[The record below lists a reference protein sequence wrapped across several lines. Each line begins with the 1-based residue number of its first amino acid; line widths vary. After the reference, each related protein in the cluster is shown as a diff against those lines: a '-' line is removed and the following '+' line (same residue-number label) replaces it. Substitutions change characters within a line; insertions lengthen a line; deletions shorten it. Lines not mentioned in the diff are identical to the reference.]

1 MVPSQAS
8 WSKMDSSRPPNK
20 WARPHS
26 PPILDRYRY
35 EEIFY
40 LKNAGLMYAYLWH
53 FSIYLSPLKIKGN
66 LKNQGLAFE
75 GFYEGS
81 HEGYQ
86 WVHCSVDWRHF
97 SIEMVRNREVFSV
110 TNRNRFSC
118 RQKQQW
124 SHYFFISA
132 PNANDSTDDVDY
144 DFQPSLF
151 QTPRRAVL
159 EVAWEGTHS
168 KDVMWSSH
176 FLSDWVELHHHH
188 HSHSHHWRDQC
199 HLL

>member
-40 LKNAGLMYAYLWH
+40 LKNAAWCLPIYGISQYTYHLWK
-53 FSIYLSPLKIKGN
+53 SKAISRIKGSQ
-66 LKNQGLAFE
+66 LKVFLRRVTRRVSMTVLLRRLASF
-75 GFYEGS
+75 FLKK
-81 HEGYQ
+81 
-86 WVHCSVDWRHF
+86 VP
-97 SIEMVRNREVFSV
+97 NRKVLSD
-110 TNRNRFSC
+110 TNWNGFSC

-124 SHYFFISA
+124 SHYYFFISA

-188 HSHSHHWRDQC
+188 SHSHHWRDQC

>member
-1 MVPSQAS
+1 MQPDVCLFMAFLNTLITFENQRQFQE
-8 WSKMDSSRPPNK
+8 SR
-20 WARPHS
+20 ARNW
-26 PPILDRYRY
+26 R
-35 EEIFY
+35 F
-40 LKNAGLMYAYLWH
+40 
-53 FSIYLSPLKIKGN
+53 
-66 LKNQGLAFE
+66 
-75 GFYEGS
+75 FYEGS
-81 HEGYQ
+81 QEGYQ
-86 WVHCSVDWRHF
+86 WRHCCVDWRHF
-97 SIEMVRNREVFSV
+97 FLKKVPNRKVLSD
-110 TNRNRFSC
+110 TNWNGFSC

-124 SHYFFISA
+124 SHYYFFISA

-188 HSHSHHWRDQC
+188 HHSHSHHWRDQC

>member
-1 MVPSQAS
+1 MQPAWCLPIYGISQYTYHL
-8 WSKMDSSRPPNK
+8 WKSKAISR
-20 WARPHS
+20 
-26 PPILDRYRY
+26 
-35 EEIFY
+35 
-40 LKNAGLMYAYLWH
+40 
-53 FSIYLSPLKIKGN
+53 IKGSR
-66 LKNQGLAFE
+66 FE
-75 GFYEGS
+75 GFFYEGS
-81 HEGYQ
+81 QEGYQ
-86 WVHCSVDWRHF
+86 WRHCCVDWRHF
-97 SIEMVRNREVFSV
+97 FLKKVPDRKVLWA
-110 TNRNRFSC
+110 TNRNGFSC

-188 HSHSHHWRDQC
+188 HHSHSHHWRDQC

>member
-1 MVPSQAS
+1 MQPDVCLFMAFLNTLITFENQRQFQE
-8 WSKMDSSRPPNK
+8 SR
-20 WARPHS
+20 AR
-26 PPILDRYRY
+26 
-35 EEIFY
+35 
-40 LKNAGLMYAYLWH
+40 
-53 FSIYLSPLKIKGN
+53 
-66 LKNQGLAFE
+66 
-75 GFYEGS
+75 
-81 HEGYQ
+81 
-86 WVHCSVDWRHF
+86 DWRF
-97 SIEMVRNREVFSV
+97 FLRRVTRRVSMTALLRKLSSFFLKKVPNRKVLWA
-110 TNRNRFSC
+110 TNRNGFSC

-132 PNANDSTDDVDY
+132 PNANDRTDDVDY

-188 HSHSHHWRDQC
+188 HHSHSHHWRDQC